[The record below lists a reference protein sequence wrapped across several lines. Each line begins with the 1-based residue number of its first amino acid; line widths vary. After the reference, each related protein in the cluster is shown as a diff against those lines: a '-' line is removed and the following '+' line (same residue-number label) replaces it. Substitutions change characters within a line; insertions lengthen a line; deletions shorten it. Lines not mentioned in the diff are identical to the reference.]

1 MWPSPLVCSVRLR
14 LVEDLRWS
22 RRAVTLY
29 NHPDVTV
36 RTTHRHIS
44 SGYGKHMYGC
54 TLSVSLPLSV
64 YLLHTLCVSLQENLT
79 VVQGSGY
86 FLVRLQD
93 RKLANITY
101 LEHSNIIQVA
111 NTHTL
116 TQTHTHS

>member
-1 MWPSPLVCSVRLR
+1 
-14 LVEDLRWS
+14 
-22 RRAVTLY
+22 
-29 NHPDVTV
+29 
-36 RTTHRHIS
+36 
-44 SGYGKHMYGC
+44 MYGC